1 MATDPSL
8 LIVEKDA
15 DLLDLLVRNFTRRG
29 YSVTGVRHPRQAL
42 AAANVCQY
50 RVAVVDYTLHETDGI
65 RLMKMLQRTTADL
78 SVVMLSDRPE
88 SVLRDEALEGGAR
101 NYLSRSCPFAEL
113 EDAVESAM
121 DESPCADS
129 PSETG
134 QR

>member
-42 AAANVCQY
+42 AVANVCQY

-65 RLMKMLQRTTADL
+65 SLMEMLQRTTADL
-78 SVVMLSDRPE
+78 SVVMLSERPE
-88 SVLRDEALEGGAR
+88 SVLRDEALDCGALD
-101 NYLSRSCPFAEL
+101 YLSRSCPFAEL
-113 EDAVESAM
+113 EDVVESAM
-121 DESPCADS
+121 DESACAAS
-129 PSETG
+129 PTAAG
-134 QR
+134 QP